1 MQDGSARYRLFFEGM
16 NELAAV
22 EQLLYDANGEPYDW
36 RYIDVN
42 PAFEA
47 TFGVSREQTVGRTA
61 REILGLS
68 ELPQQY
74 LEVFARV
81 ARTGKPERFEV
92 FHESL
97 GKYYLHSVFPV
108 GDDVIAT
115 ISTDVTEDR
124 LAQIALQRYR
134 LLSENARDI
143 ILYIRQD
150 GSIMEA
156 NQAATE
162 IYGYT
167 IDELLSLN
175 IRDLRAEDVLPSLE
189 EQLRQAGERG
199 ILFET
204 YHRKKDG
211 SVFPVEVSS
220 RGFGLA
226 GERVMLSIVRD
237 ITDRKQTEAKLLA
250 SEEKFSKAFQAGPQI
265 MTISSLDDDRY
276 IDVNDSFCEIIGYK
290 HEEAVGK
297 SAEELGIWVNYE
309 QRRKFIRALRQGK
322 TVRNAEVQYRTR
334 SGRII
339 TALLSAEMVEIE
351 GRPCLLAISNDITQ
365 RKEAR
370 EALDKERRRLRA
382 VLDSLPVGVF
392 IADARG
398 KIVGLNDQVQ
408 RIWGSGAPLAER
420 VEDYAAYRGWWAET
434 GEPISAYEW
443 ALARAITKGET
454 SLGELI
460 NIERFDGAR
469 ATILNS
475 AAPIKDAADR
485 IIGAVA
491 TVQDVT
497 EMQDLRQRLERAL
510 SDANRERDR
519 IVALQSI
526 SDAGIVNLELRDL
539 LDALAQRVA
548 KGLSAHSCT
557 FLLRDEKT
565 GDFVVSSEHKSS
577 IPRGYRIKSGD
588 GFVGMI
594 NSERRTVYIADA
606 SADPTVRSHY
616 FEQAGVKSLLGTPL
630 IVRGKIIGAVYVDML
645 EVRKYDEDEIRLFE
659 AMAAR
664 AALAIDNAVLYEA
677 LTRSQAELRN
687 ALNSEREYSLLLQRA
702 LLPRA
707 PQVPRGYDV
716 AVHYAPAVANAEI
729 GGDFYDVFES
739 AEDMFSIL
747 IGDVSGKGL
756 EAASMAAT
764 TRSTIHAYAH
774 ESTSAADVLTRANAV
789 LSADHADF
797 SSFVTVFFAI
807 LDTESGNIVY
817 STGGHPPGAVR
828 RSDGTVEF
836 LQIGP
841 PPLGFLETHEYTQNK
856 ARLNYGDKLILY
868 TDGISEARRNSVL
881 FDIEGIQRTLEDY
894 GHLPASDIADML
906 LDEARKWAEGRL
918 TDDAAIVVIERL

>member
-1 MQDGSARYRLFFEGM
+1 
-16 NELAAV
+16 
-22 EQLLYDANGEPYDW
+22 
-36 RYIDVN
+36 
-42 PAFEA
+42 
-47 TFGVSREQTVGRTA
+47 
-61 REILGLS
+61 
-68 ELPQQY
+68 
-74 LEVFARV
+74 
-81 ARTGKPERFEV
+81 
-92 FHESL
+92 
-97 GKYYLHSVFPV
+97 
-108 GDDVIAT
+108 
-115 ISTDVTEDR
+115 
-124 LAQIALQRYR
+124 
-134 LLSENARDI
+134 
-143 ILYIRQD
+143 
-150 GSIMEA
+150 
-156 NQAATE
+156 
-162 IYGYT
+162 
-167 IDELLSLN
+167 
-175 IRDLRAEDVLPSLE
+175 
-189 EQLRQAGERG
+189 
-199 ILFET
+199 
-204 YHRKKDG
+204 
-211 SVFPVEVSS
+211 
-220 RGFGLA
+220 
-226 GERVMLSIVRD
+226 
-237 ITDRKQTEAKLLA
+237 
-250 SEEKFSKAFQAGPQI
+250 
-265 MTISSLDDDRY
+265 
-276 IDVNDSFCEIIGYK
+276 
-290 HEEAVGK
+290 
-297 SAEELGIWVNYE
+297 
-309 QRRKFIRALRQGK
+309 
-322 TVRNAEVQYRTR
+322 
-334 SGRII
+334 
-339 TALLSAEMVEIE
+339 
-351 GRPCLLAISNDITQ
+351 
-365 RKEAR
+365 
-370 EALDKERRRLRA
+370 
-382 VLDSLPVGVF
+382 
-392 IADARG
+392 
-398 KIVGLNDQVQ
+398 
-408 RIWGSGAPLAER
+408 
-420 VEDYAAYRGWWAET
+420 
-434 GEPISAYEW
+434 
-443 ALARAITKGET
+443 
-454 SLGELI
+454 
-460 NIERFDGAR
+460 
-469 ATILNS
+469 
-475 AAPIKDAADR
+475 
-485 IIGAVA
+485 
-491 TVQDVT
+491 
-497 EMQDLRQRLERAL
+497 
-510 SDANRERDR
+510 
-519 IVALQSI
+519 
-526 SDAGIVNLELRDL
+526 
-539 LDALAQRVA
+539 
-548 KGLSAHSCT
+548 
-557 FLLRDEKT
+557 
-565 GDFVVSSEHKSS
+565 
-577 IPRGYRIKSGD
+577 
-588 GFVGMI
+588 MI